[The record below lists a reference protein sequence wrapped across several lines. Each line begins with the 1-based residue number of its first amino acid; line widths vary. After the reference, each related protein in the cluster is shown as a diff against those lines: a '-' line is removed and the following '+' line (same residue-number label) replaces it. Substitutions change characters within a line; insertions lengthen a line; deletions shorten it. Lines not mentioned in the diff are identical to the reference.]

1 MLIVNDF
8 RWRKLDNE
16 YEPELV
22 IKNEKENLVIPLI
35 YNSLSFSI
43 GDRYCIGYIK
53 NNIHFDCPKNNKVEN
68 SFQCEIC
75 KKLDD
80 TLPCTSCIGICRNF
94 DKRQECME
102 KEFNIYIALF
112 GNLLK
117 VGISQES
124 RVKHRLIEQG
134 ADFGAVIAKV
144 KDGKLARLYEQK
156 IKEYLNIEDRV
167 SSYEKFLKSYINP
180 VSSIKT
186 IVEAINRIKTIESL
200 RIDIENFV
208 IYDLR
213 KYYNLDAIENVRP
226 DFIKI
231 KKEEK
236 IEGLVLA
243 VKGNVIFLKR
253 DSNYICFNANELKGR
268 EIFGIL

>member
-8 RWRKLDNE
+8 RWRKTDDE

-22 IKNEKENLVIPLI
+22 IKNGSENFVIPLI
-35 YNSLSFSI
+35 YNSLNFSI
-43 GDRYCIGYIK
+43 GDRYCIGYTR
-53 NNIHFDCPKNNKVEN
+53 NNMHFDCPKNNKVEN

-80 TLPCTSCIGICRNF
+80 TLPCTSCTGICRNF

-102 KEFNIYIALF
+102 KDFCIYIALF

-117 VGISQES
+117 VGISQEQ

-134 ADFGAVIAKV
+134 ADFGAVIAKI
-144 KDGKLARLYEQK
+144 KDGKLARIYEQK
-156 IKEYLNIEDRV
+156 IKDYLNIEDRV
-167 SSYEKFLKSYINP
+167 SGYKKFLKSYVNPIN
-180 VSSIKT
+180 SIKT
-186 IVEAINRIKTIESL
+186 IVEAVNKIKQDEKLKIN
-200 RIDIENFV
+200 IENFV

-213 KYYNLDAIENVRP
+213 KYYNLDAIENVKP
-226 DFIKI
+226 NFIKI
-231 KKEEK
+231 KKEERM
-236 IEGLVLA
+236 EGIVIA
-243 VKGNVIFLKR
+243 VKGNIIFMKR
-253 DSNYICFNANELKGR
+253 NHDYICFNANDLKGR